1 MCTPGEEG
9 VKYVGVSG
17 AEEDGGTTKGER
29 WERGPTAAPARRR
42 EGGRDGGDGAAVPA
56 GVID

>member
-17 AEEDGGTTKGER
+17 AEEDGGTAKGEGS
-29 WERGPTAAPARRR
+29 ERGPTAAPARRR
-42 EGGRDGGDGAAVPA
+42 EGGRDGAAVPA

>member
-1 MCTPGEEG
+1 MYTGEEG

-17 AEEDGGTTKGER
+17 AEEDGGTAKGER
-29 WERGPTAAPARRR
+29 SERGPTAAPARRR
-42 EGGRDGGDGAAVPA
+42 EGGRDGAAVPA